1 MSRKQDRIDLSLQIK
16 YVAVLYK
23 QHLVGRK
30 FMYIFDNR
38 YIEVIFK
45 KENFRHLTGID
56 TRFLKIGDLLPWQ
69 MKITFGK
76 LIFNNQ
82 F

>member
-16 YVAVLYK
+16 SAAALFK

-30 FMYIFDNR
+30 FMYVFDNR

-56 TRFLKIGDLLPWQ
+56 TNLSANQFYQYAVK
-69 MKITFGK
+69 GK
-76 LIFNNQ
+76 LEAS
-82 F
+82 